1 MYFGGIKNE
10 TVIITD
16 ISLTSYCSHC
26 RIPATTVEMYQPKSR
41 RWAAMR
47 PSTDGFWVFGS
58 DPVDKPVVT
67 PFRVRLTAANGKV
80 VTDRIPRIGNDMG
93 ELSSDDFL

>member
-1 MYFGGIKNE
+1 
-10 TVIITD
+10 
-16 ISLTSYCSHC
+16 
-26 RIPATTVEMYQPKSR
+26 MYQPKSR

-80 VTDRIPRIGNDMG
+80 VTDRIPRIGNDKG